1 MKPVYSPS
9 RWGEI
14 YHALP
19 YDEVL
24 GGGAAGP
31 GKSLVLLMDPMQQI
45 VVEHQRMQKGHPFHI
60 EPGMSTGWA
69 LHLRRTIKQLEQNII
84 RTKRIF
90 PIVDPGAK
98 FDEQKTTWT
107 FTSGYHFQFGHC
119 QNSQDWQAYLSGEF
133 CMAAGQRVVMADGSL
148 RAIENV
154 DAGEYVKTLE
164 GPRRVTATWATGR
177 KPCVRVDVRHQ
188 KTGDLV
194 GTQVHPTTHPVLL
207 STSGQSQGPSSP
219 SSSQN
224 ARKALWSEY
233 VWQDYESLLCGRPE
247 SPVKRVSLVSEES
260 AGEAYCDSLQGR
272 LPLRELTVPV
282 VLHEQT
288 SRQALQRL
296 RSSTGSDERP
306 EAREPSS
313 RTPQGDR
320 PHPQDSAEDPPPTA
334 SDSPRVVRY
343 SADLFVCGDEGE
355 PLDLGTPKGL
365 LVGCSSSLDLRD
377 EQPRSGLE
385 IGPGSALRSAYVA
398 SPGRL
403 SLPSDVRAEILR
415 DSPAQ
420 ERSYPHFYSGE
431 SRSRSEDVHTGI
443 ATIRFDGWHET
454 YDLTVDGANH
464 YISESGLVNAQTHIG
479 YDELVT
485 FLEEQYENI
494 NLRLRSTDPVLR
506 KMLRIRAMTNPMV
519 IRDSGENY
527 SIDPYWVRKRFV
539 DPAPKGGVVLEERTK
554 RSTGQVVVK
563 TRFYSHAT
571 LYDNPDPE
579 FVQQYEAKLLF
590 AKPHI
595 RAAML
600 HGNWYVT
607 AGSFFGDEWN
617 ERMHVIRPHFIP
629 PEWPRFRSMDWG
641 YKKPGCVQWYA
652 MDPDEN
658 LICEREMMFQ
668 GQTARQVAERVKKA
682 EMGMKLWKD
691 GRSQITGPADTQL
704 WEKRGDEGLSK
715 AEEFAAAGIQ
725 WVPADKRSRS
735 RNAER
740 VSERLK
746 DHDSGTAM
754 PGLVFFDTC
763 KDIVKMLPTIQT
775 DKDDPD
781 TPQDGGNDH
790 SFDTL
795 MYACAFA
802 SRGRVGIP
810 RLGRKEDD
818 EYGDESEDKPEAS
831 RGNSWGYGSAV

>member
-107 FTSGYHFQFGHC
+107 FTSGYRFQFGHC

-133 CMAAGQRVVMADGSL
+133 
-148 RAIENV
+148 
-154 DAGEYVKTLE
+154 
-164 GPRRVTATWATGR
+164 
-177 KPCVRVDVRHQ
+177 
-188 KTGDLV
+188 
-194 GTQVHPTTHPVLL
+194 
-207 STSGQSQGPSSP
+207 
-219 SSSQN
+219 
-224 ARKALWSEY
+224 
-233 VWQDYESLLCGRPE
+233 
-247 SPVKRVSLVSEES
+247 
-260 AGEAYCDSLQGR
+260 
-272 LPLRELTVPV
+272 
-282 VLHEQT
+282 
-288 SRQALQRL
+288 
-296 RSSTGSDERP
+296 
-306 EAREPSS
+306 
-313 RTPQGDR
+313 
-320 PHPQDSAEDPPPTA
+320 
-334 SDSPRVVRY
+334 
-343 SADLFVCGDEGE
+343 
-355 PLDLGTPKGL
+355 
-365 LVGCSSSLDLRD
+365 
-377 EQPRSGLE
+377 
-385 IGPGSALRSAYVA
+385 
-398 SPGRL
+398 
-403 SLPSDVRAEILR
+403 
-415 DSPAQ
+415 
-420 ERSYPHFYSGE
+420 
-431 SRSRSEDVHTGI
+431 
-443 ATIRFDGWHET
+443 
-454 YDLTVDGANH
+454 
-464 YISESGLVNAQTHIG
+464 THIG

-682 EMGMKLWKD
+682 EMSMKLWKD
-691 GRSQITGPADTQL
+691 GRSLITGPADTQL

-754 PGLVFFDTC
+754 PGLVFFETC